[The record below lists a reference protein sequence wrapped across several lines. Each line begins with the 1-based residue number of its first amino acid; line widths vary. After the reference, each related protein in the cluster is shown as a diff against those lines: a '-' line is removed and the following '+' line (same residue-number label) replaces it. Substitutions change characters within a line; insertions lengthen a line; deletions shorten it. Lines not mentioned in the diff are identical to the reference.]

1 MTGFRELPPLRVK
14 LVGDNTS
21 YKKMADESKA
31 IAEDLAATI
40 NKTMKKAG
48 GGVRGSSTRLDP
60 QIRNMNYLDKLRETD
75 HKRMMGAIKNFNY
88 LDRLK
93 QQEAQ
98 RVAQS
103 NAQAIKNLNY
113 IDRLRQQEAKRQ
125 AASLAQNLKNLDY
138 LDRLKGQERARL
150 EAVNTRNLRNMDYL
164 DRLRQAERDRIAAS
178 NAQALRNMDYIDRL
192 KQAEHDRIA
201 ASNAAT
207 LRNLDYI
214 DRLKQAERD
223 RIAASHAQTMRNM
236 DYIERLREQE
246 RNRLA
251 AANARALA
259 NMDYLERLRQTERNR
274 VAQSNTR
281 TLRNMDYLDRLRQT
295 ERDRMAASHA
305 RTLRNMDYLDRL
317 REQERQRI
325 AAARQRL
332 FGTGDRGTMAGLGD
346 RADIY
351 MHLNAI
357 KGTLS
362 AASSFVAASANWQ
375 RMQVQM
381 EGFTGSKQGAATVM
395 EQMRK
400 SALESPYDMQTIM
413 GSVKT
418 MMAYGAAVD
427 QAQEVTKMLGDV
439 AGGSNEKLD
448 RLSLGMAQ
456 IISLGKLQGNELRQ
470 LTEHGFNPLR
480 TIAERTLKPMQT
492 LEDRMR
498 ELNKMK
504 EDGLITSQA
513 VITALRIETSEGG
526 RFAGTAKRMS
536 QDVWGLGQQ
545 IKELLTF
552 VQKRFTDTLLKEIED
567 SLRIVIRYLKEMDQ
581 WMQANPEAVKSYAQW
596 AKTILTAVIAV
607 NALGMVMAMARW
619 QGRLLWSAL
628 TLIPRAIGGI
638 LELAGAIRTVA
649 GASSLAGSR
658 FAMLAG
664 RAGAV
669 GAVFAIFSTIT
680 YGLHPHIRAF
690 NREMERSAALFK
702 ELRESQNG
710 RFETLLGDIGSETDA
725 VKRQTMLNDAIA
737 AGTRELQGY
746 NTQIT
751 NQKALVDKLSPSAW
765 TLYQGGR
772 KMWAAEVANLSQLES
787 LRDDQKARL
796 DRLNAML
803 AETPASFEFDSSL
816 NNMLGGIKSAENKV
830 RYMGPVQAVEAGS
843 SQAAVRMHE
852 YLFNRRAETARAP
865 MNEMEVSKDMAKSL
879 RKIEANTRSKPETKY
894 DNANLVG
901 AN

>member
-1 MTGFRELPPLRVK
+1 
-14 LVGDNTS
+14 
-21 YKKMADESKA
+21 
-31 IAEDLAATI
+31 
-40 NKTMKKAG
+40 
-48 GGVRGSSTRLDP
+48 
-60 QIRNMNYLDKLRETD
+60 
-75 HKRMMGAIKNFNY
+75 
-88 LDRLK
+88 
-93 QQEAQ
+93 
-98 RVAQS
+98 
-103 NAQAIKNLNY
+103 
-113 IDRLRQQEAKRQ
+113 
-125 AASLAQNLKNLDY
+125 
-138 LDRLKGQERARL
+138 
-150 EAVNTRNLRNMDYL
+150 
-164 DRLRQAERDRIAAS
+164 
-178 NAQALRNMDYIDRL
+178 
-192 KQAEHDRIA
+192 
-201 ASNAAT
+201 
-207 LRNLDYI
+207 
-214 DRLKQAERD
+214 
-223 RIAASHAQTMRNM
+223 
-236 DYIERLREQE
+236 
-246 RNRLA
+246 
-251 AANARALA
+251 
-259 NMDYLERLRQTERNR
+259 
-274 VAQSNTR
+274 
-281 TLRNMDYLDRLRQT
+281 
-295 ERDRMAASHA
+295 
-305 RTLRNMDYLDRL
+305 
-317 REQERQRI
+317 
-325 AAARQRL
+325 
-332 FGTGDRGTMAGLGD
+332 
-346 RADIY
+346 
-351 MHLNAI
+351 
-357 KGTLS
+357 
-362 AASSFVAASANWQ
+362 
-375 RMQVQM
+375 
-381 EGFTGSKQGAATVM
+381 
-395 EQMRK
+395 
-400 SALESPYDMQTIM
+400 MQTIM

-513 VITALRIETSEGG
+513 VIAALRIETSEGG
-526 RFAGTAKRMS
+526 RFAGMSKRMS

-567 SLRIVIRYLKEMDQ
+567 SLRIVIRYLKELDQ

-596 AKTILTAVIAV
+596 AKTILTAVVAI
-607 NALGMVMAMARW
+607 NALGFAMAFLRW
-619 QGRLLWSAL
+619 QGRLAFSAL
-628 TLIPRAIGGI
+628 TLIPRALSGITQLIG
-638 LELAGAIRTVA
+638 AFRTLGGVTAVA
-649 GASSLAGSR
+649 NSR

-690 NREMERSAALFK
+690 NREMERSAALLGK
-702 ELRESQNG
+702 LRELQSA

-737 AGTRELQGY
+737 AGTRELDSY
-746 NTQIT
+746 NKRILD
-751 NQKALVDKLSPSAW
+751 QKALVDKLSPSAW